1 MDLAIAISE
10 TKSQEVKNILILEL
24 TYRMYVPFQDETFE
38 EMLVRNGY
46 RVIDKDKNATL

>member
-1 MDLAIAISE
+1 MDLAIAISDIQD
-10 TKSQEVKNILILEL
+10 QEMKNLLILEL

-46 RVIDKDKNATL
+46 RIDKDKKATL